1 MKICPRCSQQYA
13 DDSLNFCLNDGAAL
27 SAADYEQPTVLVNQ
41 PRTPPPQQFY
51 GAPPNQ
57 NWNAAPPVAAQ
68 PRKKSR
74 AWLWVLGIFG
84 GIILICGGG
93 FAALI
98 ALIPD
103 TNVNYNS
110 GYSNSSNSSS
120 TTGTVLKDDL
130 SKWKPKLEIYGVT
143 NYADNRLTVSTKQKN
158 YYYVLVTPDAK
169 FKTENATTK
178 VIVKNTTG
186 ENTNYGYGLIVHS
199 DRTQPL
205 KRDYAF
211 LINAKNQKFRVAQH
225 TNKEEKTVV
234 NWKYLAAIKSG
245 TEENVLEVRDADGK
259 MSFYVNGQLAAEHA
273 DTLGYKNGYVG
284 FYVSDAVP
292 IAFSALEIR
301 K

>member
-1 MKICPRCSQQYA
+1 MKICPKCSQQYA
-13 DDSLNFCLNDGAAL
+13 DDSLNFCLNDGSVL
-27 SAADYEQPTVLVNQ
+27 SAADYEQPTVLINH
-41 PRTPPPQQFY
+41 PRPTAPPQFY
-51 GAPPNQ
+51 GAPPQQ
-57 NWNAAPPVAAQ
+57 NWNAAPHIANQ

-84 GIILICGGG
+84 GVILLCGGG

-103 TNVNYNS
+103 SNVNYNS
-110 GYSNSSNSSS
+110 NYSNSSNLSSAPRA
-120 TTGTVLKDDL
+120 VLKDDL

-143 NYADNRLTVSTKQKN
+143 NYADNRLTISTKQKN
-158 YYYVLVTPDAK
+158 FYYVLVTPDAS
-169 FKTENATTK
+169 FKTENATVK
-178 VIVKNTTG
+178 VTAKNTTG

-211 LINAKNQKFRVAQH
+211 LINAANQKFRIAQH
-225 TNKEEKTVV
+225 TNKQEKTVV

-273 DTLGYKNGYVG
+273 DALGYKNGYVG
-284 FYVSDAVP
+284 LYVSDAVP